1 MSLLLFIQHGEISG
15 FVFPDQHHFDC
26 APICTSKL
34 RRQMMAKALQG
45 NKVLSEAR
53 SLRNDL
59 KVLGFSFVC
68 FLLGF
73 PVYGT
78 PLEVT
83 H

>member
-1 MSLLLFIQHGEISG
+1 
-15 FVFPDQHHFDC
+15 
-26 APICTSKL
+26 
-34 RRQMMAKALQG
+34 MAKALQG